1 MAAPKT
7 LRLEFVTP
15 ERAIAH
21 EDIDEVELPGENGFF
36 GVLPGHAALLASDAT
51 DFGTGQ
57 VAPRRRPHQCPHGV
71 ILGRGDKL
79 QRAVNR
85 ENR

>member
-15 ERAIAH
+15 ERAIAV

-36 GVLPGHAALLASDAT
+36 GVLPGHAALLAALKTCS
-51 DFGTGQ
+51 
-57 VAPRRRPHQCPHGV
+57 V
-71 ILGRGDKL
+71 
-79 QRAVNR
+79 
-85 ENR
+85 